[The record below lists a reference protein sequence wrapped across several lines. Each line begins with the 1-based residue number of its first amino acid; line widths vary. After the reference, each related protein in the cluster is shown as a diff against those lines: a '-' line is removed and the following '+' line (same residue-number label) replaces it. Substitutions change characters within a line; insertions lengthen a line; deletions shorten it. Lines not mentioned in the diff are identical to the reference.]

1 MFVAGKGLDD
11 LREENRCAPSAS
23 TTRRVTVKQENLQG
37 ISVSCLGSHYMVK
50 IDGVEIHNVR
60 AYHLEQNSDGNVRL
74 TLDLS
79 CEYAET
85 QIALKQPAQ

>member
-1 MFVAGKGLDD
+1 M
-11 LREENRCAPSAS
+11 
-23 TTRRVTVKQENLQG
+23 TQENLQC
-37 ISVSCLGSHYMVK
+37 ISVSCFGSYYMVK
-50 IDGVEIHNVR
+50 VDGVEINNVKS
-60 AYHLEQNSDGNVRL
+60 YHLEQNNDGSVRL